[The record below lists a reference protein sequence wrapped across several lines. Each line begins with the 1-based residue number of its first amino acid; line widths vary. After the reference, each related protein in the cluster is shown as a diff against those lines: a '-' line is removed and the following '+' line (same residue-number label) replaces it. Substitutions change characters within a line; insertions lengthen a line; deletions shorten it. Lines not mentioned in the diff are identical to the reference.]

1 MSDKTRTSRLSTAA
15 PLSLALSFVLSFGV
29 ANARACD
36 PAPAAVVDIDANSYY
51 VDKSHSV
58 IDPARKARNVAAVKP
73 VDDFLE
79 VVARSASAFQAAPDT
94 GRAPA
99 ECALV
104 WLSSWASQQA
114 MLGKM
119 TTTQSFYTR
128 KWALGGLALSYARL
142 KPAASEAQRQAIDT
156 WLKMLAESTLVHAE
170 AYRGERNN
178 HYYWEGLAVTS
189 VGAVTGDQRYL
200 LWGRKV
206 FDFAMSQVAADGSLP
221 REMERAAKALH
232 YHSFAAEPLVMM
244 ASILDVQSSRLD
256 QLVQFTLHGLSDPSA
271 IEKATGVAQ
280 ERSDSAVSWKIVYDR
295 HTGAAATVAAARASW
310 QPRMGGDLRLANPL
324 EHLATTTK

>member
-1 MSDKTRTSRLSTAA
+1 MSDTTPTLRSSTAA
-15 PLSLALSFVLSFGV
+15 PLALVLSFVLSIG
-29 ANARACD
+29 AGNARACD
-36 PAPAAVVDIDANSYY
+36 PAPAVVVDIDANSYY
-51 VDKSHSV
+51 VDKNHSV

-79 VVARSASAFQAAPDT
+79 AVARGASAFQAAPDAR
-94 GRAPA
+94 RAQA

-142 KPAASEAQRQAIDT
+142 KPAASEAQRQGIDT
-156 WLKMLAESTLVHAE
+156 WLKMLAEATLVHAE
-170 AYRGERNN
+170 SYKGERNN
-178 HYYWEGLAVTS
+178 HYYWEGLAVTA

-206 FDFAMSQVAADGSLP
+206 FDFAMSQIAADGSLP

-232 YHSFAAEPLVMM
+232 YHSFAVAPLVMM
-244 ASILDVQSSRLD
+244 ASILDLQSPRLD
-256 QLVQFTLHGLSDPSA
+256 QLVRFTLHGLADPSA

-280 ERSDSAVSWKIVYDR
+280 ERSDGPVSWTIVYDR
-295 HTGAAATVAAARASW
+295 HTIGSATAATHANW